1 LVKIETAFQLNF
13 SLDVYRTLIDLNR
26 AGIPLMEFVFNP
38 DLVDGEEAAALVKE
52 LAFTLQLLG
61 VCSGKMEGCLQKLF
75 SSYCRTQL
83 LYTIYYS

>member
-1 LVKIETAFQLNF
+1 
-13 SLDVYRTLIDLNR
+13 
-26 AGIPLMEFVFNP
+26 MEFVFDP

-75 SSYCRTQL
+75 SSYCRTQVIYICICI
-83 LYTIYYS
+83 YTYIEFIILKL